1 MGFKPTVQKNE
12 NVKNQFVKKPEKTL
26 CSEKCPWQIIMIKK
40 VNFTLGK
47 KIKFFKRVDGQKN
60 TRT

>member
-1 MGFKPTVQKNE
+1 MRGVQ
-12 NVKNQFVKKPEKTL
+12 NVKNPFVKKPEKTL
-26 CSEKCPWQIIMIKK
+26 CNEKCPWQIIMIKK